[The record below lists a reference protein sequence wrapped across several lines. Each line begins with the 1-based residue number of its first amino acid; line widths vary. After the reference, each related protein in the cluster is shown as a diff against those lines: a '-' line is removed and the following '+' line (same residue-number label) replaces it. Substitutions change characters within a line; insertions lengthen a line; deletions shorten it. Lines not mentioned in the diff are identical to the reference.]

1 MRVLLESLKK
11 GHRSIRMGGIGNLL
25 NHKGA
30 EVITTRFNCLTQK
43 ADESSD
49 TLGKCP
55 TGISQREIG
64 HN

>member
-1 MRVLLESLKK
+1 
-11 GHRSIRMGGIGNLL
+11 MGGIGNLL

>member
-1 MRVLLESLKK
+1 
-11 GHRSIRMGGIGNLL
+11 MGGIGNLPGRQ
-25 NHKGA
+25 GA
-30 EVITTRFNCLTQK
+30 DLITTRLNLFAWR

-49 TLGKCP
+49 TLERCP

>member
-1 MRVLLESLKK
+1 MVD
-11 GHRSIRMGGIGNLL
+11 IGNLPDRQ
-25 NHKGA
+25 GA
-30 EVITTRFNCLTQK
+30 EVITTRFSCFAQR

-49 TLGKCP
+49 TLERCP